1 MKGAIMAKNSWDYN
15 KVIAYNEDE
24 IYLLDYTFNYTDGFK
39 GAVGTI
45 VRPVT
50 EGEYNER
57 LSREGLA
64 EMAECIWR
72 ADAGSTFGTELGL
85 EEWIDENLEELRESA
100 IELQDLEVLEAAGL
114 HYFAAEIIGAGRV
127 FHEGWDEGL
136 TVVDRDL
143 LEVINTIEGIA

>member
-1 MKGAIMAKNSWDYN
+1 MAKNSWDYN
-15 KVIAYNEDE
+15 KVVAYSKDE

-45 VRPVT
+45 ARPVT
-50 EGEYNER
+50 EQEYNER

-64 EMAECIWR
+64 ETAECIWR

-85 EEWIDENLEELRESA
+85 EEWIDENLEELREGA

-127 FHEGWDEGL
+127 FHEGWDKGL

-143 LEVINTIEGIA
+143 LEVINTIEGLA

>member
-1 MKGAIMAKNSWDYN
+1 MAKNSWDYN
-15 KVIAYNEDE
+15 KVVAYNEDE
-24 IYLLDYTFNYTDGFK
+24 IYLLDYTFSYADGLK

-45 VRPVT
+45 ARPVT

-72 ADAGSTFGTELGL
+72 DDAGSTYGTELGL

-114 HYFAAEIIGAGRV
+114 HYFAAEIIGGGRV

>member
-1 MKGAIMAKNSWDYN
+1 MAKNSWDYN
-15 KVIAYNEDE
+15 KVVAYNEDE
-24 IYLLDYTFNYTDGFK
+24 IYLLDYTFSYSEEFE

-50 EGEYNER
+50 EQEYNER

-64 EMAECIWR
+64 ETAECIWR
-72 ADAGSTFGTELGL
+72 ADAGSTYGTELGL
-85 EEWIDENLEELRESA
+85 EDWINENLEELREGA

-114 HYFAAEIIGAGRV
+114 HYFAAEIIGGGRV
-127 FHEGWDEGL
+127 FHEGWDKGL

-143 LEVINTIEGIA
+143 LEVINTIEGLA

>member
-1 MKGAIMAKNSWDYN
+1 MAINSRDYN
-15 KVIAYNEDE
+15 KVVAYNEDE
-24 IYLLDYTFNYTDGFK
+24 IYLLDHIFEYSDGFR

-45 VRPVT
+45 ARPVT
-50 EGEYNER
+50 EQEYNER

-64 EMAECIWR
+64 ETAECLWR

-85 EEWIDENLEELRESA
+85 EEWLDENLEELREST

-114 HYFAAEIIGAGRV
+114 HYFAAEIIGGGRV
-127 FHEGWDEGL
+127 FHEGWDKGL

>member
-1 MKGAIMAKNSWDYN
+1 MAKNSWDYN
-15 KVIAYNEDE
+15 KVVAYNEDE
-24 IYLLDYTFNYTDGFK
+24 IYLLDYIFEYMDGFK

-45 VRPVT
+45 VRPVP

-64 EMAECIWR
+64 ETAECIWR

-85 EEWIDENLEELRESA
+85 EEWINENLEELREDA

-114 HYFAAEIIGAGRV
+114 HYFAAEIIGAGRI

>member
-1 MKGAIMAKNSWDYN
+1 MAINSQDYN
-15 KVIAYNEDE
+15 RVVAYNEDE
-24 IYLLDYTFNYTDGFK
+24 IYLLDHTFEYPSGFR

-45 VRPVT
+45 ARPVT
-50 EGEYNER
+50 EQEYNER

-72 ADAGSTFGTELGL
+72 ADAGSTYGTELGL

-100 IELQDLEVLEAAGL
+100 IDLQDLEVLEAAGL
-114 HYFAAEIIGAGRV
+114 HYFAAEIIGAGRI
-127 FHEGWDEGL
+127 FDEGWDKGL

>member
-1 MKGAIMAKNSWDYN
+1 MARNSQYYN
-15 KVIAYNEDE
+15 KVVAYNEDE
-24 IYLLDYTFNYTDGFK
+24 IYILDNIFEYSDSFR

-45 VRPVT
+45 ARPVT
-50 EGEYNER
+50 EQEYDER
-57 LSREGLA
+57 LSRDGLA
-64 EMAECIWR
+64 ETAECLWR

-114 HYFAAEIIGAGRV
+114 HYFAAEIIGGGRV
-127 FHEGWDEGL
+127 FHEGWDKGL

>member
-1 MKGAIMAKNSWDYN
+1 MAKNSWDYN
-15 KVIAYNEDE
+15 KVVAYGEDE
-24 IYLLDYTFNYTDGFK
+24 IYLLDYTFNYADGFT

-50 EGEYNER
+50 EQEYNER

-64 EMAECIWR
+64 ETAECIWR
-72 ADAGSTFGTELGL
+72 ADAGSTYGTELGL
-85 EEWIDENLEELRESA
+85 EEWLDENLEELQESA

-114 HYFAAEIIGAGRV
+114 HYFAAEIIGAGRI
-127 FHEGWDEGL
+127 FDEGWDKRL

>member
-1 MKGAIMAKNSWDYN
+1 MAKNSWDYN
-15 KVIAYNEDE
+15 KVVAYGEDE

-45 VRPVT
+45 VSPVT
-50 EGEYNER
+50 EQEYNER

-64 EMAECIWR
+64 ETAECIWR

-100 IELQDLEVLEAAGL
+100 IDLQDLEVLEAAGL
-114 HYFAAEIIGAGRV
+114 HYFAAEIIAAGRV
-127 FHEGWDEGL
+127 FHEGWDKGL

>member
-1 MKGAIMAKNSWDYN
+1 MAKNSWDYN
-15 KVIAYNEDE
+15 KVVAYGEDE
-24 IYLLDYTFNYTDGFK
+24 IYLLDYTFNYADGFK

-45 VRPVT
+45 VSPVT
-50 EGEYNER
+50 EQEYNER

-64 EMAECIWR
+64 ETAECIWR

-85 EEWIDENLEELRESA
+85 EEWINENLEELREGA

-127 FHEGWDEGL
+127 FHEGWDKGL

>member
-1 MKGAIMAKNSWDYN
+1 MAKNSWDYN
-15 KVIAYNEDE
+15 KVVAYNEDE
-24 IYLLDYTFNYTDGFK
+24 IYLLDYTFSYSDEFE

-50 EGEYNER
+50 EQEYNER

-64 EMAECIWR
+64 ETAECIWR

-85 EEWIDENLEELRESA
+85 EEWIDENLEELREGA

-114 HYFAAEIIGAGRV
+114 HYFAAEIIGGGRV
-127 FHEGWDEGL
+127 FREGWDKGL

-143 LEVINTIEGIA
+143 LEVINTIEGLA

>member
-1 MKGAIMAKNSWDYN
+1 MARNSRDYN
-15 KVIAYNEDE
+15 KVVAYNEDE
-24 IYLLDYTFNYTDGFK
+24 IYLLDYTFSYADGFK
-39 GAVGTI
+39 GAVGTL

-50 EGEYNER
+50 EQEYNER

-64 EMAECIWR
+64 ETAECIWR
-72 ADAGSTFGTELGL
+72 ADAGSTYGTELGL

-114 HYFAAEIIGAGRV
+114 HYFAAEIIGGGRV

>member
-1 MKGAIMAKNSWDYN
+1 MAKNSWDYN
-15 KVIAYNEDE
+15 KVVAYNEDE
-24 IYLLDYTFNYTDGFK
+24 IYLLDYIFEYPDGFK

-64 EMAECIWR
+64 ETAECIWR

-85 EEWIDENLEELRESA
+85 EEWINENLEELREDA

-114 HYFAAEIIGAGRV
+114 HYFAAEIIGAGRI